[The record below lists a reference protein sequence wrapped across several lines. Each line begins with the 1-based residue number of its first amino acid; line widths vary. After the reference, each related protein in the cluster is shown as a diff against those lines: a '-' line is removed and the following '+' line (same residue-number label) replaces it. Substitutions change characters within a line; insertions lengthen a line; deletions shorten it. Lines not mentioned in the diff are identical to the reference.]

1 MPLGICLSVSDPGV
15 AETVDPA
22 GTQFGECEPV
32 LGRAVPAIASEPVA
46 GVRLGEGAHRVV
58 TEDLATTLAA
68 ATAAL
73 RVGPGQ
79 ALHLGAER
87 QVAVSK
93 TAPGPRLKRGES
105 PAQGFAVSQADAVT
119 VDPPGRV
126 RHY

>member
-58 TEDLATTLAA
+58 TKDFGHNTRSCDRRAPG
-68 ATAAL
+68 
-73 RVGPGQ
+73 VGPGQ

-93 TAPGPRLKRGES
+93 TAPGPILK
-105 PAQGFAVSQADAVT
+105 
-119 VDPPGRV
+119 
-126 RHY
+126 

>member
-58 TEDLATTLAA
+58 TEDWPQPAA
-68 ATAAL
+68 ATALLASAL
-73 RVGPGQ
+73 GRHSTSGPSAGC
-79 ALHLGAER
+79 R
-87 QVAVSK
+87 QQDRTRPETQVRREPCA
-93 TAPGPRLKRGES
+93 GLRG
-105 PAQGFAVSQADAVT
+105 
-119 VDPPGRV
+119 
-126 RHY
+126 